1 VSFALDRGQTGLLVL
16 SLRGEND
23 TFIAPSLRAELEL
36 VREEP
41 LPLVIDLSE
50 ATFLDSRV
58 VGLLL
63 AAFREAERR
72 SRAFVLYTPESTGP
86 AVRSLFQLTRLDS
99 LLPLAPDWAA
109 VEGILQGAA
118 DRLR

>member
-23 TFIAPSLRAELEL
+23 TYIAPSLRAELEL

-41 LPLVIDLSE
+41 LPLVIDLGE
-50 ATFLDSRV
+50 ATFLDSTV

-63 AAFREAERR
+63 AAFREAEQR
-72 SRAFVLYTPESTGP
+72 SRVFLLYTPESTGP
-86 AVRSLFQLTRLDS
+86 AVRRLFQLTRLDS
-99 LLPLAPDWAA
+99 LLPLVPDWAA
-109 VEGILQGAA
+109 VQGIVQGTA